1 MEARELAGQFPRTSR
16 VHSTLTMIARNN
28 LHWLILAIIGTRGLR
43 ADEKADF
50 VRDIQP
56 ILAEACVDCHG
67 PEKQK
72 GKLRLDTREALLKG
86 GEDGQVVE
94 IGSPEKSDLF
104 RRLILQEDDDDVM
117 PPKGK
122 TAHLTA
128 VQVEQVRKWIAAG
141 AKWPDG
147 VTVTRESAKVT
158 GVGPSPSPEELRV
171 IAGLGKYGIKTQP
184 IAAAVNW
191 RRANFR
197 AAGEVFSGEVFV
209 LLRQVTTMRELNLGG
224 VRLKDG
230 DLAAVAAL
238 KNLAVLHLDNTPI
251 TDAGLEHVRA
261 LENLVSLNLFGTAIT
276 DAGLDHL
283 AGLKNLKSL
292 YLAET
297 KVTAQGV
304 ARLQMKLPGVQIDVG
319 AELKEL
325 AKKEP
330 PDAAK
335 TPGIAKPPEKK

>member
-1 MEARELAGQFPRTSR
+1 
-16 VHSTLTMIARNN
+16 MIARNH
-28 LHWLILAIIGTRGLR
+28 LHWLILAITGTRGLH
-43 ADEKADF
+43 ADGKADF
-50 VRDIQP
+50 VREIQP

-72 GKLRLDTREALLKG
+72 GKLRLDTKEALLKG
-86 GEDGQVVE
+86 GEDGAVIE
-94 IGSPEKSDLF
+94 PGHPEKSDLF
-104 RRLILQEDDDDVM
+104 RRLILQEEDDDVM

-122 TAHLTA
+122 AAHLTA
-128 VQVEQVRKWIAAG
+128 AQIERMRRWIAEG
-141 AKWPDG
+141 ANWPEG
-147 VTVTRESAKVT
+147 VIVTRESAKVT
-158 GVGPSPSPEELRV
+158 GAGPSPSPAELQA
-171 IAGLGKYGIKTQP
+171 IAALGKYGIKTQP
-184 IAAAVNW
+184 IAAGFHW

-197 AAGEVFSGEVFV
+197 SAGDRFSAETFA

-224 VRLKDG
+224 VRLKDE
-230 DLAAVAAL
+230 DMAAIAAL
-238 KNLAVLHLDNTPI
+238 KNLTVLHLDGTPI

-304 ARLQMKLPGVQIDVG
+304 ARLQKDLPDVRIDLG
-319 AELKEL
+319 AEIKDLAQKDPPAPAKVPDL
-325 AKKEP
+325 AKP
-330 PDAAK
+330 A
-335 TPGIAKPPEKK
+335 EKK